1 MSNQEEF
8 FWIVQTVVLD
18 NNMMLST
25 EEDNRDENLHVFSAT
40 GNFIICDEAIL
51 ASNRI
56 PETMSAKTAA
66 NQFCTFM
73 KENLHKIEEKANGKR
88 LECPHWFMR
97 FGTEPE
103 D

>member
-1 MSNQEEF
+1 MSKQEEF
-8 FWIVQTVVLD
+8 LWIVQTVVLA
-18 NNMMLST
+18 NNMRLAT
-25 EEDNRDENLHVFSAT
+25 EEDNRDEKLHVFSAT
-40 GNFIICDEAIL
+40 GTFIICDEAIR
-51 ASNRI
+51 ASKRI

-73 KENLHKIEEKANGKR
+73 LENLRKIEEKANGKR